1 MKKILALLG
10 LVFICMAPLAAGA
23 QQTTYGPYSVLSMD
37 RAVVE
42 DVLVEGKDLY
52 VKVNKGYWDSEFIVK
67 ASAMNGKAY
76 TRWENGTEE
85 MPIKVYRSTAK
96 QKQGYTYRI
105 STSAKFVEYWTGGK
119 LVLHLEK
126 AP

>member
-1 MKKILALLG
+1 MKKTLGILCLA
-10 LVFICMAPLAAGA
+10 FICLFPGTAGA
-23 QQTTYGPYSVLSMD
+23 QPTAYGPYSALSMD
-37 RAVVE
+37 RSVVQ

-52 VKVNKGYWDSEFIVK
+52 VKVNEGYWNSEFIVK
-67 ASAMNGKAY
+67 ASAMNREAY
-76 TRWENGTEE
+76 RQWENGTEE

-105 STSAKFVEYWTGGK
+105 STSARFVEYWTGGK

-126 AP
+126 MR